1 MVVFQQI
8 RPPERREWVILVL
21 FWAVWPFAF
30 LVQDLGVLA
39 EKRAER
45 NRIYECSCTKYVS

>member
-1 MVVFQQI
+1 MVFQQI

-21 FWAVWPFAF
+21 FWSVWPFAS

-45 NRIYECSCTKYVS
+45 TRIYECPCTKYVS